1 MFKNRK
7 VLLCGFFIPIES
19 LILGDMKKTPLL
31 LLFIFMALIGFSQ
44 TIKTPNFAIASH
56 PMIVEQINITSTHVV
71 FELSVEN
78 KSAIGNFCADK
89 NIFIRD
95 LFENKKIKLLYSE
108 GIPICPEVYNFKSI
122 GEKLKFKLYFPKP
135 DHDLKYLDL
144 IEDCNEACFS
154 IHGIILDLK
163 MNQMI
168 EDAFT
173 QFENAD
179 YEATESTLKKIIG
192 DYSDYPYGFLHLNL
206 IQVLIV
212 QGKKEEAKKYHQR
225 IQQSNFSDKKF
236 ILDQVSKTELL
247 SK

>member
-1 MFKNRK
+1 MIKNRK
-7 VLLCGFFIPIES
+7 VLLCGFFIPYES
-19 LILGDMKKTPLL
+19 LILDYMKKSTLL
-31 LLFIFMALIGFSQ
+31 LLFLFSAFFGFSQ
-44 TIKTPNFAIASH
+44 AIKMPNFAVASH
-56 PMIVEQINITSTHVV
+56 PMIVERVQTTSTHII

-95 LFENKKIKLLYSE
+95 LSENKKIKLSFSE

-122 GEKLKFKLYFPKP
+122 GEKLKFQLYFPKP

-154 IHGIILDLK
+154 IHGIILDIK

-168 EDAFT
+168 EDAFS
-173 QFENAD
+173 QFEKSD
-179 YEATESTLKKIIG
+179 YEASENTLKKIISE
-192 DYSDYPYGFLHLNL
+192 YSDYPYGFLHLNL

-212 QGKKEEAKKYHQR
+212 QGEDQEAKKYYQS
-225 IQQSNFSDKKF
+225 IQQSKFSDKNF
-236 ILDQVSKTELL
+236 ILDQLSKTELF